1 MYQCLLLVSDL
12 KLGHYMKIL
21 PRSMFIS
28 QFYGTVV
35 GGFMNYW
42 VLRLIISSKRQFL
55 DGTMEDPTG
64 QVSGYH
70 TQVFNTAS
78 ISVGLIGPARTFGPN
93 SLYRPIL
100 WGFLIGAFVPIPF
113 YLLHRKYPKY
123 RFDLVNQVLQ
133 VNSMLIDTRI
143 NYGKMQ
149 LKWSVWLYSYFLT
162 GLSRMVGK

>member
-64 QVSGYH
+64 QVSG
-70 TQVFNTAS
+70 
-78 ISVGLIGPARTFGPN
+78 TFGPN